1 MPVNQQHK
9 LLFVHIPKTGG
20 TSVEESLDMRFSWKD
35 ENLESLFGLIQS
47 MSLLRRRFSTN
58 FLQHLTFQELS
69 ALLGDDLQGLTP
81 FAILRDPWTRFL
93 SSYRR
98 KDPDLCSLYGYK
110 CHRNLHDVSLEEYV
124 ELAGWLDHPHL
135 RPQWQFLSTPSGDT
149 PDPRIRLFRQ
159 EHMSKLESWLSDY
172 LGKTIRLGHRN
183 VLVPQSPIADLSLA
197 EVNSLQSRVYDLYAQ
212 DLDLLE
218 SL

>member
-81 FAILRDPWTRFL
+81 FAILRDPWTRLL

-98 KDPDLCSLYGYK
+98 KDPDLCSLYEYK
-110 CHRNLHDVSLEEYV
+110 CHRNLHDLSLEEYI

-135 RPQWQFLSTPSGDT
+135 RPQWQFLSTSSGDT

-172 LGKTIRLGHRN
+172 LGKTICLGHRN
-183 VLVPQSPIADLSLA
+183 VLVPQSPIADLSLV
-197 EVNSLQSRVYDLYAQ
+197 EINSLQSRVYDLYAQ